1 MEMEFKDNTRKR
13 RFAMLLGL
21 VLAIAAGG
29 AAFMMGSQPSAN
41 ADPLPTRSVLI
52 AAVDI
57 PARTLIDASYL
68 TMRSVPDD
76 PSNVNAITDP
86 KLVLGLTT
94 GLTIFK
100 GQVITPN
107 FFTTTN
113 ANQAFAI
120 VRPGESFGPDSP
132 HWRAVALDLQDVN
145 AVGGLIQAGQR
156 VDVMAS
162 LFINV
167 LDPEAAAGEGA
178 PITGG
183 PVTGLSTK
191 VVLTD
196 LEVLAH
202 TPLTTLYVLKVDAH
216 QAEEIAYLQNQNP
229 YFRGFALS
237 LRADGDNRIL
247 PRDGYGVTGDRI
259 LLKYGFPLEQ
269 AILGDRYPQP
279 SAEPVVLDPTPAP
292 VPSALPDASSIP
304 ELSGSPAPVA
314 SPGPS
319 APAPP
324 AAPVSYTHLTRPP
337 N

>member
-1 MEMEFKDNTRKR
+1 MTIEMEYRDNKPKR
-13 RFAMLLGL
+13 RLAMVVG
-21 VLAIAAGG
+21 VALAIAAGG
-29 AAFMMGSQPSAN
+29 AAFMMGSQPSAT
-41 ADPLPTRSVLI
+41 ADPLPTRDVLI

-68 TMRSVPDD
+68 TMRSVPVD

-86 KLVLGLTT
+86 QQVLGLTS
-94 GLTIFK
+94 GLTILQ

-107 FFTTTN
+107 FFTTTS

-120 VRPGESFGPDSP
+120 VRPGESIGSDSP
-132 HWRAVALDLQDVN
+132 HWRAVAIDLPDVN

-156 VDVMAS
+156 VDLMAS

-167 LDPEAAAGEGA
+167 LDPQAAAGDGA
-178 PITGG
+178 SITAG

-191 VVLTD
+191 IVLTD
-196 LEVLAH
+196 VEVLAH
-202 TPLTTLYVLKVDAH
+202 TAATTLYVLKVDAH

-237 LRADGDNRIL
+237 LRADGDSRVL

-279 SAEPVVLDPTPAP
+279 SAEPVMLDATPVPAASSDPEASLAPAP
-292 VPSALPDASSIP
+292 SQSA
-304 ELSGSPAPVA
+304 APVA
-314 SPGPS
+314 SPVP
-319 APAPP
+319 AALTVPAATPAPSGSV
-324 AAPVSYTHLTRPP
+324 AP
-337 N
+337 